1 MTIKERARFT
11 PEQVKQTLDRARSSP
26 DHVKEIERGFEQI
39 DRGEYVTIEV
49 DKENKT
55 YRAIE

>member
-1 MTIKERARFT
+1 MTLRERSRFT
-11 PEQVKQTLDRARSSP
+11 PEQVKQTLDKVRSDP
-26 DHVKEIERGFEQI
+26 EHAQEVERGFEQI
-39 DRGEYVTIEV
+39 DRGECVTIEI

>member
-1 MTIKERARFT
+1 MTLRERSSFT
-11 PEQVKQTLDRARSSP
+11 PEQVKQTLYKARSNP
-26 DHVKEIERGFEQI
+26 ENAREVERGFEQI